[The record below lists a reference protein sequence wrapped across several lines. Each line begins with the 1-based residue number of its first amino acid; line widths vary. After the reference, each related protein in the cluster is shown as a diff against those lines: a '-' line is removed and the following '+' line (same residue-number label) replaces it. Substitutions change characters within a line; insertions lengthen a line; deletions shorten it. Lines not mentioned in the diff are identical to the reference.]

1 MNPQFFALV
10 SLFIAWVVSA
20 IFGRASSSWMIGC
33 CVASSSAAN
42 QMIDGWLSTSLKCSA
57 HRLRISLRSV
67 IPIVLSAFTSGAA
80 QHDWFPYTALRPS

>member
-1 MNPQFFALV
+1 M
-10 SLFIAWVVSA
+10 VSA

-33 CVASSSAAN
+33 CVTSSSPVN
-42 QMIDGWLSTSLKCSA
+42 EMFDGWLSKSLKYSA

-67 IPIVLSAFTSGAA
+67 IRVVPSAFTSGVA